1 MNRYNDDGLG
11 AERITMP
18 ENDETKNAVEQAWEV
33 RKEELRRE
41 REELLLTRVRMMDS
55 GDQ

>member
-1 MNRYNDDGLG
+1 
-11 AERITMP
+11 MP

-41 REELLLTRVRMMDS
+41 REELTRVRMMDS